1 MGKSADLQALRKRIL
16 DYLKPWRVKVFLLG
30 GFHAQ
35 QAVEK
40 CLIPHAV
47 DMDRYK
53 HEIK

>member
-1 MGKSADLQALRKRIL
+1 MIDRHAIDQATSLLMLDNVRKTTL
-16 DYLKPWRVKVFLLG
+16 F

-35 QAVEK
+35 QALEK